1 MGKNRHKFKS
11 LKERI
16 NDIEVKV
23 FRSLDKVKSE
33 PSKVTLLKNGGQEDP
48 EIIEQIFESWS
59 YIVRDLQK
67 YFICDIKT
75 ILKVTLELRYYPK
88 DYIIE
93 LMSPSMSF
101 LLRTA
106 PDKQLEK
113 GIKRILSEVADP
125 PKRTG
130 GVTLLYYVMRNTDAK
145 LHSKA
150 GRVLRIENLYP
161 EAALHGFYS
170 CFLLISYF
178 VAGSGSTVEVEVNKS
193 ILNKQSVHL
202 SRLLTVITSAV
213 RIKKGL
219 KVHVV
224 AVRKVVTAEV
234 MMVLE
239 EAVVVFVAS
248 GDGGVV
254 VANSNSD
261 FIVVS
266 VAKRRRIRWVMM
278 IMVDKISNNDF
289 IVAVVLP
296 SREGEECGVVVVK
309 RCECLCDF

>member
-33 PSKVTLLKNGGQEDP
+33 PSKARRVTSTECFDFHLRVNFLSRLANSLVTLLKNGGQEDP

-113 GIKRILSEVADP
+113 G
-125 PKRTG
+125 
-130 GVTLLYYVMRNTDAK
+130 
-145 LHSKA
+145 
-150 GRVLRIENLYP
+150 
-161 EAALHGFYS
+161 
-170 CFLLISYF
+170 
-178 VAGSGSTVEVEVNKS
+178 SGSTVEVVSSTLERICKDYKVEELSVIWNCLYQEVNKS

-219 KVHVV
+219 KVHG
-224 AVRKVVTAEV
+224 K
-234 MMVLE
+234 L
-239 EAVVVFVAS
+239 
-248 GDGGVV
+248 
-254 VANSNSD
+254 
-261 FIVVS
+261 
-266 VAKRRRIRWVMM
+266 
-278 IMVDKISNNDF
+278 
-289 IVAVVLP
+289 LY
-296 SREGEECGVVVVK
+296 C
-309 RCECLCDF
+309 